1 MRKFSEYSSAGAL
14 SVWVKPSLHKRAQPR
29 SQSSS
34 AISDVTSPVKHVKP
48 PLVSRIEW
56 TGLGTRLK
64 MGLFT
69 GRLALITWSG
79 VTLFST
85 SLFYAVL
92 GVQVPGW
99 VISVNHRR
107 ELTICMYVMK
117 QPMMD
122 NRYFAIKLNFWQKDD
137 FKIVYTCKT
146 IFWLLI
152 HITEVYQIS
161 HLLEYPSFI

>member
-1 MRKFSEYSSAGAL
+1 
-14 SVWVKPSLHKRAQPR
+14 
-29 SQSSS
+29 
-34 AISDVTSPVKHVKP
+34 
-48 PLVSRIEW
+48 
-56 TGLGTRLK
+56 
-64 MGLFT
+64 
-69 GRLALITWSG
+69 
-79 VTLFST
+79 
-85 SLFYAVL
+85 
-92 GVQVPGW
+92 
-99 VISVNHRR
+99 
-107 ELTICMYVMK
+107 MYVMK